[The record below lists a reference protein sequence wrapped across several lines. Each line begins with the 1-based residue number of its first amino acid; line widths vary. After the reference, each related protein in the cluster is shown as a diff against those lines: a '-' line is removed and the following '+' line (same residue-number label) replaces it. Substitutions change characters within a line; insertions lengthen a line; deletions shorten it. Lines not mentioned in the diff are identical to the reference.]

1 MRNRLFARRSI
12 CGTPYLLSI
21 GLVGG
26 LIVTD
31 VVGGTWRALQAR
43 LKAVSRSVGEVAL
56 EGLLDSAREPPIRRD
71 HYIPSVDIHK
81 EERDTYKVHSVR
93 TA

>member
-1 MRNRLFARRSI
+1 MVMDI
-12 CGTPYLLSI
+12 I
-21 GLVGG
+21 
-26 LIVTD
+26 D
-31 VVGGTWRALQAR
+31 TWRALQAR

-71 HYIPSVDIHK
+71 HFIPLVDTHK
-81 EERDTYKVHSVR
+81 EERGTYKVHSAR